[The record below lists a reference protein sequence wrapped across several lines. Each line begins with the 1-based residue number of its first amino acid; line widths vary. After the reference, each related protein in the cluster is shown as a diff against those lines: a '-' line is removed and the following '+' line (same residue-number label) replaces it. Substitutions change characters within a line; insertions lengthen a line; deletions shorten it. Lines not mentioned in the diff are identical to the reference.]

1 MRRKVVVGGFG
12 SERCGW
18 IGMVGW
24 WAAASP
30 LRPAHSSACTNSQ
43 PTIPFH
49 THSHICHCCAAQP
62 TTQPA
67 ITTHQ
72 QQQQLGL
79 GCVGEVD
86 RPASAPPPR
95 PDDAH
100 GSKRGGKERTPF
112 GGENCSESVLWS
124 LAPCSAA
131 DEPVGEDWRTDE
143 DGGGGQRKRQHRGHI
158 RPKQPTAAAVR
169 ETKSLRTQLGVVDE
183 H

>member
-49 THSHICHCCAAQP
+49 THSHICHCCVLPNQP
-62 TTQPA
+62 LNQPSPHTNSSSSWGWA
-67 ITTHQ
+67 
-72 QQQQLGL
+72 GL
-79 GCVGEVD
+79 LERSTG
-86 RPASAPPPR
+86 RPR
-95 PDDAH
+95 PHHPAPMTPMAAKE
-100 GSKRGGKERTPF
+100 GWKERTPF

-143 DGGGGQRKRQHRGHI
+143 DGGGGQRK
-158 RPKQPTAAAVR
+158 AAAPGG
-169 ETKSLRTQLGVVDE
+169 T
-183 H
+183 